1 MNLLKGLCKK
11 SYNLIVQKLVTTAQ
25 TVADETMHEAVK
37 ELQEGKSH
45 DERVDT
51 GISVD
56 GTCQNRG
63 YSFHN
68 GIMAGLSITNG
79 KKVLDVEAIF
89 RKYKIFNRNQD
100 TVNLKQHTQAENKTH
115 F

>member
-1 MNLLKGLCKK
+1 MLKGLCKK
-11 SYNLIVQKLVTTAQ
+11 NYNLIVQKLVTTAQ

-37 ELQEGKSH
+37 ELLEGKSH

-51 GISVD
+51 RVSVE

-79 KKVLDVEAIF
+79 KVLDVEAIF
-89 RKYKIFNRNQD
+89 RKCKIFNRNQD
-100 TVNLKQHTQAENKTH
+100 TVNLMQHTQAENKTH